1 LSLLTILEKGT
12 EAVGEAAAAFLRGR
26 SRRLWDMATRAA
38 PAAAV
43 ELTLKTIRVYD
54 ERDPG
59 DSVVW
64 CPAWQLAAAPRP
76 YVRLLGLTSRVWPR
90 RFGDDSILPNHI
102 VRAEEL
108 DTDPPAEADLRAF
121 ENIKSLAT
129 KGVVLSRSRRNPQ
142 GSLIGPS
149 PLFPS
154 HKSARSLA
162 RARTPEHALTE
173 SDRLYARPLEA
184 AQTPLLKSTAQCWRD
199 WHLATATAHDG
210 IVQVAHPVVRQAI
223 RRVQSPT
230 SLTRLLRDPLG
241 FIWQYALGWHS
252 QPRKEQP
259 LTLPADEFGRLV
271 HELIRRTVDALEP
284 SPGFTVA
291 HQHEIE
297 TALADAVR
305 VVTESWPI
313 ERPVPPHVLW
323 INTVRQA
330 AEMSF
335 AGLTLEKFTE
345 AGTRS
350 WTEVPFGQ
358 TDKQVATLRELPW
371 NPGLPVLV
379 PGTTVTIHGCI
390 DRVDLRAGGVA
401 VRVTDYKTGERPRDP
416 EKIVIAGGAELQ
428 RVLYALASGQLLSG
442 TPAIRSRLI
451 YLKDRPA
458 VFPLL
463 DPDQTIEQVSKFVAA
478 ACAAL
483 EAGKAVPGIATELD
497 TNDLRFALPAS
508 PGYFRRKRLRFR
520 ETVRE
525 LTRFWSAK

>member
-1 LSLLTILEKGT
+1 
-12 EAVGEAAAAFLRGR
+12 
-26 SRRLWDMATRAA
+26 MAIRAA
-38 PAAAV
+38 PVAAL
-43 ELTLKTIRVYD
+43 ELTLKTIRVHD

-90 RFGDDSILPNHI
+90 RFGDDPILPNHI
-102 VRAEEL
+102 VRAEQL
-108 DTDPPAEADLRAF
+108 DSDPPAEADLRAF
-121 ENIKSLAT
+121 ENIKGLAAACM
-129 KGVVLSRSRRNPQ
+129 VLSRSRRNPQ

-154 HKSARSLA
+154 GKSVRSLA

-173 SDRLYARPLEA
+173 SDRLSARPREA
-184 AQTPLLKSTAQCWRD
+184 AQTPLPKSAAQCWRD
-199 WHLATATAHDG
+199 WHLTTVTAHDG
-210 IVQVAHPVVRQAI
+210 IVQAAHPVVGQAI
-223 RRVQSPT
+223 RRVQSAT

-241 FIWQYALGWHS
+241 FIWQYAFGWHV
-252 QPRKEQP
+252 QPQKEQP
-259 LTLPADEFGRLV
+259 LTIPPDEFGRLV
-271 HELIRRTVDALEP
+271 HELLRRTVDALEP

-291 HQHEIE
+291 HPHEIE
-297 TALADAVR
+297 TALADAVK

-323 INTVRQA
+323 TNTVRQA
-330 AEMSF
+330 AEMSL

-358 TDKQVATLRELPW
+358 TDKQVSTLRELPW
-371 NPGLPVLV
+371 NPALPVLV
-379 PGTTVTIHGCI
+379 PGTAVTIHGSI

-401 VRVTDYKTGERPRDP
+401 VRVTDYKTGERPPDP
-416 EKIVIAGGAELQ
+416 GKIVIAGGAELQ
-428 RVLYALASGQLLSG
+428 RVLYALACRQLLPE
-442 TPAIRSRLI
+442 TPPIRARLI
-451 YLKDRPA
+451 YLKDQPA
-458 VFPLL
+458 VFPLS
-463 DPDQTIEQVSKFVAA
+463 DPDQTIEQVSKFVTA

-483 EAGKAVPGIATELD
+483 EAGKAVPGIAAEAD
-497 TNDLRFALPAS
+497 TNDLRFALSAS

-520 ETVRE
+520 ETVGE